1 MSRLRRERTECK
13 VVGDGAV
20 LVTGGSG
27 YIGGWCVARL
37 LNDGWQV
44 RTTIRN
50 LARELDVRRALA
62 TVAPKQDALSFVAAD
77 LDRDEGWV
85 EAAKGCRYV
94 LHVASPLGLEAPRD
108 PEVLI
113 RPAREGA
120 IRVIRAAIAAGAER
134 VVMTSSVSAVNEAGV
149 EGVADETRWTDPAAK
164 GVSAYAQSKTLAER
178 AAWKLIGETGGAT
191 TLTTILPVLVV
202 GPVMSGDFSGSVLAI
217 SRMLNGAMPG
227 IPNLGFNYVDVR
239 DVADLHLRAM
249 LSPAAVGQ
257 RFIASSEF
265 LWYGEVAAL
274 LRERLGDCAS
284 KVPTW
289 RLPDIVVRGV
299 AIVDRRLSVVVGN
312 LSRRR
317 DYSSAKAGKL
327 LDWRARPARE
337 AILDCA
343 RSLIEHK
350 LV

>member
-1 MSRLRRERTECK
+1 M
-13 VVGDGAV
+13 
-20 LVTGGSG
+20 
-27 YIGGWCVARL
+27 
-37 LNDGWQV
+37 
-44 RTTIRN
+44 
-50 LARELDVRRALA
+50 
-62 TVAPKQDALSFVAAD
+62 
-77 LDRDEGWV
+77 
-85 EAAKGCRYV
+85 
-94 LHVASPLGLEAPRD
+94 
-108 PEVLI
+108 
-113 RPAREGA
+113 
-120 IRVIRAAIAAGAER
+120 
-134 VVMTSSVSAVNEAGV
+134 
-149 EGVADETRWTDPAAK
+149 
-164 GVSAYAQSKTLAER
+164 
-178 AAWKLIGETGGAT
+178 
-191 TLTTILPVLVV
+191 LVV

-217 SRMLNGAMPG
+217 SRLLNGAMPG

-289 RLPDIVVRGV
+289 RLPDIVVRSV

-312 LSRRR
+312 L

-337 AILDCA
+337 AILDCV